1 VKKRK
6 QEEAGSSIAID
17 RINIHYSEILSF
29 SSVVYH
35 WSEDRI
41 YFQEKLFTNSASLE
55 LPPVVLP
62 YGGEDHQQRQAV
74 DMETLARYV
83 LASAEFQQLLAAQVQ
98 KETQAAQ
105 KDTAQLQSA
114 YLQQKHHYM
123 NVKV

>member
-1 VKKRK
+1 M
-6 QEEAGSSIAID
+6 
-17 RINIHYSEILSF
+17 NP
-29 SSVVYH
+29 
-35 WSEDRI
+35 
-41 YFQEKLFTNSASLE
+41 ASPE

-62 YGGEDHQQRQAV
+62 YVGEDHQQRPAV

-83 LASAEFQQLLAAQVQ
+83 LASAEFQQLLTAQVQ

-114 YLQQKHHYM
+114 YLQQKHLHYM

>member
-1 VKKRK
+1 M
-6 QEEAGSSIAID
+6 
-17 RINIHYSEILSF
+17 NP
-29 SSVVYH
+29 
-35 WSEDRI
+35 
-41 YFQEKLFTNSASLE
+41 ASPE

-62 YGGEDHQQRQAV
+62 YVGEDRQQQQAV

-83 LASAEFQQLLAAQVQ
+83 LASAEFQQLLTAQVQ

-114 YLQQKHHYM
+114 YVHQKHLHYT